1 MYVQH
6 NIKMTKQM
14 KDTMEIGLINGGAI
28 GISLGQVNEILT
40 LISLLVAISYTIY
53 KFIKLK
59 E

>member
-1 MYVQH
+1 
-6 NIKMTKQM
+6 M
-14 KDTMEIGLINGGAI
+14 KDTMEIGLINGSAI

-53 KFIKLK
+53 KFFKLK

>member
-1 MYVQH
+1 
-6 NIKMTKQM
+6 MTKQM